1 MFSVWSNESWFSET
15 YANDIP
21 SSLEHMSKE
30 IRNDVS
36 LACFLKIHEMLEVC
50 TVFCLVCHGSERNI
64 NVFNSHPLI
73 EIVFNL
79 SKAKLEMMFVQLP
92 KKKTYHS
99 LDESNHCHWKHVIL
113 RKLRVDGTIILFVL
127 EPNLVDKHLNQRCT
141 KDACLQCRILHTKC
155 QSWYGLC
162 TR

>member
-1 MFSVWSNESWFSET
+1 
-15 YANDIP
+15 
-21 SSLEHMSKE
+21 MSKE
-30 IRNDVS
+30 TRNDVS
-36 LACFLKIHEMLEVC
+36 LACFLLEIYETLEVGM
-50 TVFCLVCHGSERNI
+50 VFCLVHHGSERNI
-64 NVFNSHPLI
+64 DVFTSHPLI
-73 EIVFNL
+73 KIVFNL

-99 LDESNHCHWKHVIL
+99 LDESNHCHQKHVIL

-127 EPNLVDKHLNQRCT
+127 EPNLVDKHLDQRRT

-155 QSWYGLC
+155 QSWYSLC